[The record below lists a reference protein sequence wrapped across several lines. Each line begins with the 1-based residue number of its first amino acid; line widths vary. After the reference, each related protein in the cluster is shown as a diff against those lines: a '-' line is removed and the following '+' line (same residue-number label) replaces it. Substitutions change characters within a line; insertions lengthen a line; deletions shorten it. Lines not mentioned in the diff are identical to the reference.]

1 MFTKVVLKVVFVIT
15 RVCTAMDLCRFVE
28 RGFAKR
34 FARRAKML
42 RIRFTTTAMAQSG
55 NDHDRTIQEAE
66 YFEFTSSYFDSTSI
80 AHRVHFN
87 FTSSSIRFHF
97 EWTSNLGGRARAPP
111 DPPIYMGG
119 LPPPH
124 TLLLFTSAFGPPDR
138 NSTESRQSCL
148 RIKDDYH

>member
-1 MFTKVVLKVVFVIT
+1 
-15 RVCTAMDLCRFVE
+15 
-28 RGFAKR
+28 
-34 FARRAKML
+34 
-42 RIRFTTTAMAQSG
+42 MAQSG

-124 TLLLFTSAFGPPDR
+124 TLLLFT
-138 NSTESRQSCL
+138 
-148 RIKDDYH
+148 